1 MKNNVVNGRACHLL
15 LYCNYS
21 CQSLGRGSSLLP
33 ALGVHLGVVGA
44 VPAAGPPH
52 FLLHVKLISEWLKCC
67 MATTILKT
75 LCIMLNAI
83 GVCSCCSIRDIVV
96 TYVSCAVFCGQMAC
110 SSGAVVLLHACMY
123 LNCVWLLQPVSADHC
138 KTCC

>member
-1 MKNNVVNGRACHLL
+1 M
-15 LYCNYS
+15 
-21 CQSLGRGSSLLP
+21 LP

-96 TYVSCAVFCGQMAC
+96 TYVSCVVFLWTDGMQQW
-110 SSGAVVLLHACMY
+110 SSGVVACMY
-123 LNCVWLLQPVSADHC
+123 VPKLRLVVATCVC
-138 KTCC
+138 